1 MAVSNLITLPEY
13 AKGMAKEDIRRT
25 VIEMFTQYSDVFQVC
40 PFESLRG
47 SNYTG
52 YREAALPQ
60 PVFRAINEGSS
71 SGHGIISPFQEA
83 TYIIDHDIDVD
94 RAIQDRH
101 GPERR
106 NYEER
111 MGITAFARL
120 WVDTFI
126 KGDQSTNPR
135 VFNGLQVRAT
145 KFGRQFHNSTSSGG
159 AALSLANLDQTLVN
173 LYQPGI
179 GTMMSGGAAPKPYI
193 LAPYFSI
200 PLWIQAART
209 TTLSGF
215 VMQTWDE
222 VGTPKISYAG
232 KTFLWGYP
240 KDDQAPVLQF
250 NEVASGGGS
259 AVTASLYGLTFGE
272 GMLRGIQIV
281 PLTPEDVGL
290 LQDRKTYRTHIK
302 WDVGLVD
309 EHKYCLVRLDSWTN
323 ATIVS

>member
-13 AKGMAKEDIRRT
+13 AKGFAREDIRRT
-25 VIEMFTQYSDVFQVC
+25 IIEMFTQYSDIFEVM
-40 PFESLRG
+40 PFETLRG
-47 SNYTG
+47 SKYTG
-52 YREAALPQ
+52 YREAALPS
-60 PVFRAINEGSS
+60 PVFRAINEASS
-71 SGHGIISPFQEA
+71 SGHGTISPFDEA

-135 VFNGLQVRAT
+135 VFNGLQVRAR
-145 KFGRQFHNSTSSGG
+145 KYGRLYHNSTGSGG
-159 AALSLANLDQTLVN
+159 AALSLANLDQFLN
-173 LYQPGI
+173 NI
-179 GTMMSGGAAPKPYI
+179 SRKSGTTYI
-193 LAPYFSI
+193 LVPFISL

-222 VGTPKISYAG
+222 VGMPKISYAG
-232 KTFLWGYP
+232 LRLLWGYP
-240 KDDQAPVLQF
+240 KDDQVPVLQF
-250 NEVASGGGS
+250 NETGTGGGS
-259 AVTASLYGLTFGE
+259 AVTASLYGLTLGE
-272 GMLRGIQIV
+272 GMLRGITV
-281 PLTPEDVGL
+281 RPLTPEDVGL
-290 LQDRKTYRTHIK
+290 LQDRKTYRTHIA

-309 EHKYCLVRLDSWTN
+309 EHKYCLGRLDSWTN
-323 ATIVS
+323 AAIVA